1 MEFITDF
8 LVRIF
13 GNRLSVVIT
22 SALPLIELKGSIVL
36 GRGLSLGFL
45 ETLALAFIGSFAVF
59 FVLYFLYKPLL
70 KLLKKIKGINKL
82 CVAIESYFS
91 ARANKVLCSTVDS
104 NNRVTVLSKFTVLLI
119 FVAFPSPMTGVWT
132 GTLIAVT
139 FNLGFW
145 RSLLAIGIG
154 NLIAGLIISILA
166 ELFLAHLN
174 IIFAVIL
181 LLAIIMVVV
190 FIVKVVS
197 VAKNIKE

>member
-1 MEFITDF
+1 
-8 LVRIF
+8 
-13 GNRLSVVIT
+13 
-22 SALPLIELKGSIVL
+22 
-36 GRGLSLGFL
+36 
-45 ETLALAFIGSFAVF
+45 
-59 FVLYFLYKPLL
+59 
-70 KLLKKIKGINKL
+70 
-82 CVAIESYFS
+82 
-91 ARANKVLCSTVDS
+91 
-104 NNRVTVLSKFTVLLI
+104 
-119 FVAFPSPMTGVWT
+119 MTGVWT

-154 NLIAGLIISILA
+154 NLIAGFIISILA

-181 LLAIIMVVV
+181 LLAIIMIVF